1 MTYDEAL
8 KYFHSMHRFGS
19 SLGLSRIKVLLEALG
34 DPHNELSVI
43 HVAGTNGKGS
53 TTAMIAS
60 MLKQAGIRTGMYISP
75 FLERFTER
83 ISVNG
88 MEIPGEAVAD
98 LAPVI
103 KDACKFTERACGEH
117 PTEFEAVTAMAF
129 LYFKQQQVE
138 CVALEVGLGGRFDA
152 TNVVDRPRVSVI
164 TRIGMD
170 HMERLGPT
178 LRHIATEK
186 AGIIKPGCPVV
197 SSPQADEA
205 MEVVCATAT
214 SVGSVLRVVGR
225 DMRVVPLSS
234 DLSGQTCSL
243 YSDRLSI
250 SNLHVPLIGEHQSI
264 NAATAVEAVSSSGFS
279 VTPDD
284 IRSGIAATRWPG
296 RMEVISRDP
305 LVILDGAHN
314 PDGANAVVAAL
325 ARLLPGKRCILV
337 SGVLADKAVSE
348 MASVFARCTRYAVLT
363 RPDSPRALDP
373 HEYGRYMDTANIRWE
388 VSDSIA
394 HAVDRALSLAGP
406 DDFILI
412 TGSLY
417 LVGAARTYT
426 RRLFPEYFEQ
436 TTKRE

>member
-1 MTYDEAL
+1 MY
-8 KYFHSMHRFGS
+8 RFGS
-19 SLGLSRIKVLLEALG
+19 NLGLSRIKVLLKALG

-60 MLKQAGIRTGMYISP
+60 MLRQAGIRTGMYISP

-88 MEIPGEAVAD
+88 VEIPEEAVAE

-103 KDACKFTERACGEH
+103 KDACQFTERACGEH

-164 TRIGMD
+164 TRIAMD

-178 LRHIATEK
+178 LRLIATEK

-197 SSPQADEA
+197 SAPQADEA
-205 MEVVCATAT
+205 MEVISATAKRE
-214 SVGSVLRVVGR
+214 GSALRVVGR

-243 YSDRLSI
+243 YSDRLCI
-250 SNLHVPLIGEHQSI
+250 SDLHIPLIGEHQSI
-264 NAATAVEAVSSSGFS
+264 NAATAVEAVLCSGFS
-279 VTPDD
+279 LTSDD
-284 IRSGIAATRWPG
+284 VRSGIAATRWPG
-296 RMEVISRDP
+296 RMEVISREP

-314 PDGANAVVAAL
+314 PDGANAVVETL

-337 SGVLADKAVSE
+337 SGVLSDKAISE
-348 MASVFARCTRYAVLT
+348 MVSAFAKCTRYAVLT

-373 HEYGRYMDTANIRWE
+373 EEYGRYMDTASIRWE
-388 VSDSIA
+388 VTDSIA

-406 DDFILI
+406 DDFVLI